1 MRGVDWLNWPCGQNP
16 GRKPEGHQRALA
28 REALSLGEQSSSC
41 RASTLCG
48 CRAASRTPRTLN
60 ATRVGLDRAIP
71 FSGEPLA
78 GLWRLGAAADDSVLA
93 NGRVRLRA

>member
-41 RASTLCG
+41 RASTLWWRSG
-48 CRAASRTPRTLN
+48 GEPSARTLN
-60 ATRVGLDRAIP
+60 ATGVGLERAIP
-71 FSGEPLA
+71 FSGEPLDGRLA
-78 GLWRLGAAADDSVLA
+78 ARYGGGRLGVGERS
-93 NGRVRLRA
+93 R